1 MMTIREVME
10 IVDGKVLV
18 GEDRLDTPVETAC
31 GSDLMSDVLA
41 FVKEK
46 TVLITGLINPHVVR
60 TSEMLDITCIVFS
73 RGKMP
78 SEEILEMAERTKAE
92 FSSMGTAV
100 AGDGFVGSGETFALK
115 KVTDLMAQI
124 REDHP
129 GIRFQIYSGNAEDVM
144 ERLERGLLDFGV
156 LVEPADVSR
165 YNSLRLPAKDTWGL
179 VLRRDHPLAQKKHIR
194 REDLTGIPLI
204 MSRQDMASQK
214 AGNDYL
220 DWFGKTYESL
230 NIVAGYSLMYN
241 GALMVKSGIGCA
253 VGLDQVVNT
262 TETSDLCF
270 RPFDPPLEAGIVVI
284 WKKYQVFSKPAE
296 MLLER
301 MMGVFG
307 E

>member
-1 MMTIREVME
+1 
-10 IVDGKVLV
+10 
-18 GEDRLDTPVETAC
+18 
-31 GSDLMSDVLA
+31 
-41 FVKEK
+41 
-46 TVLITGLINPHVVR
+46 
-60 TSEMLDITCIVFS
+60 
-73 RGKMP
+73 
-78 SEEILEMAERTKAE
+78 
-92 FSSMGTAV
+92 
-100 AGDGFVGSGETFALK
+100 
-115 KVTDLMAQI
+115 
-124 REDHP
+124 
-129 GIRFQIYSGNAEDVM
+129 M

-230 NIVAGYSLMYN
+230 NIVAGYNLMYN

-253 VGLDQVVNT
+253 VGLDQIINSA
-262 TETSDLCF
+262 ETSDLCF
-270 RPFDPPLEAGIVVI
+270 RPFEPPLEAGIVVI
-284 WKKYQVFSKPAE
+284 WKKYQVFSRPAE

-301 MMGVFG
+301 MMKAFDSSC
-307 E
+307 